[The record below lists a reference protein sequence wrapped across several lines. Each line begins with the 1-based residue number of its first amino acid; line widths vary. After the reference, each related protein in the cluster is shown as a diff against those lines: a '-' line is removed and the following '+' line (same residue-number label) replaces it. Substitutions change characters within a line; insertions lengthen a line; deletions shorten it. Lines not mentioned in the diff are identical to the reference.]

1 MTVDNFCVL
10 PFIQVVVRSD
20 GALSPCCA
28 MTGDVNI
35 RSVSIQQYWKS
46 NKIEQLRYHMLNQDG
61 KIPACDSC
69 YKQEEITGKSQRI
82 DSLNQPSHRFLNKK
96 YHKKTLE
103 YYHYDD
109 LKFPKRLEMHLGNIC
124 NLKCLTCCP
133 EDSSMFLS
141 ENRVLKISDHSQ
153 QDYQLDDDIIKNNL
167 HTALNQGI
175 EYLDL
180 RGGESML
187 MPGIKKILGELDQ
200 DQCNITL
207 RIQTNGTILDDEWKS
222 ILNKFQRVELMIS
235 IDAYDDANTYIRYP
249 AIWQNIENNIEYF
262 QSMGNLEL
270 YINCTVS
277 NLNFLL
283 LPELLD
289 WSRMKKIYFHY
300 TTLLGPEIYQ
310 FTNMPSELF
319 ESGKQNLKKYPE
331 VSSLLN
337 SQADTTHWQDFCQ
350 MIDKRDTHRKN
361 RIFSVLP
368 EFEQYWNPSCDT

>member
-1 MTVDNFCVL
+1 MTADNFCVL
-10 PFIQVVVRSD
+10 PFIQVVVRTN
-20 GALSPCCA
+20 GTLSPCCV
-28 MTGDVNI
+28 MTGDDNI
-35 RSVSIQQYWKS
+35 RNVGIQQYWKS
-46 NKIEQLRYHMLNQDG
+46 DKIEQLRYQMLNQDG
-61 KIPACDSC
+61 KISACDSC
-69 YKQEEITGKSQRI
+69 YKQEANTGKSQRI

-124 NLKCLTCCP
+124 NLKCLTCQP
-133 EDSSMFLS
+133 EDSSMFLT

-153 QDYQLDDDIIKNNL
+153 QDYQLDDDIIQNNL
-167 HTALNQGI
+167 QTALSQGV
-175 EYLDL
+175 EFLDL

-222 ILNKFQRVELMIS
+222 ILNKFQRVELMVS
-235 IDAYDDANTYIRYP
+235 IDAYDTANTYIRYP
-249 AIWQNIENNIEYF
+249 AIWQNIKSNIEYF
-262 QSMGNLEL
+262 QSLDNLEL

-283 LPELLD
+283 LPALLD
-289 WSRMKKIYFHY
+289 WVRMKKIYFHY

-310 FTNMPSELF
+310 FTNMPGELF
-319 ESGKQNLKKYPE
+319 ELAKQNLKNYPE
-331 VSSLLN
+331 VSPLLN
-337 SQADTTHWQDFCQ
+337 SRADTTHWQDFCH